1 MITYQKLSNEQQNL
15 EADRCVVHFIKGM
28 IVARKMRKLN
38 NKKFA
43 EMVGITANYISQVDL
58 SIEPKRKTKELSAQL
73 MFKIANTLQCTVDLL
88 MFYGIHYDYYMNSL
102 PSK

>member
-1 MITYQKLSNEQQNL
+1 MITYQKLNNEQQDL
-15 EADRCVVHFIKGM
+15 EADKCVVNFIKGM

-43 EMVGITANYISQVDL
+43 SMVGVTESYLSQVVN
-58 SIEPKRKTKELSAQL
+58 SIEPKRKTKELSGQL
-73 MFKIANTLQCTVDLL
+73 MFKIANTLQSTVDLL
-88 MFYGIHYDYYMNSL
+88 IFYGNHYDYYMNSL